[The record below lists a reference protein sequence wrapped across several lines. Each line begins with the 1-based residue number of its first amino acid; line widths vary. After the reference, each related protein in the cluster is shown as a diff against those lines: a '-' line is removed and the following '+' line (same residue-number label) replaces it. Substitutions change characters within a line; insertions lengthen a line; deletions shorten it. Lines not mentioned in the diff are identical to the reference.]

1 MGDTPAILASND
13 VGLVWTAV
21 WWLSNYGCPGL
32 VERVMAFLPARA
44 AARAALNILRA
55 TLVASRVDA
64 AVARYPGVIAAPL
77 LLGALGGAGGK
88 LASDP
93 LLRAVGAAPPRAP
106 TEFSAPGL
114 ALRSAFIGAGLQ
126 YLLAHVS
133 RVLVPAE
140 AGARLERGD
149 ASARRANRVPP
160 PPPLQPPSSPCSTSG
175 TASRTT
181 SGAAGITRPRR
192 RRRRTRFRVCRR
204 PAPQNPPPSPP
215 SRRAGGRR
223 PAPSAREVK
232 MCVCVRRGAVSPAPP
247 VGRPPPVG
255 GRLPQPDAER
265 RPARAAPRAARQQVL
280 HKGLQFGGGDVGHH
294 DDVRDV
300 A

>member
-133 RVLVPAE
+133 RVLAPAE
-140 AGARLERGD
+140 AGAWRERGD

-160 PPPLQPPSSPCSTSG
+160 PLPCS
-175 TASRTT
+175 
-181 SGAAGITRPRR
+181 RPRR
-192 RRRRTRFRVCRR
+192 PALHRARPRGRPRARRGLHG
-204 PAPQNPPPSPP
+204 
-215 SRRAGGRR
+215 RAGG
-223 PAPSAREVK
+223 
-232 MCVCVRRGAVSPAPP
+232 
-247 VGRPPPVG
+247 G
-255 GRLPQPDAER
+255 G
-265 RPARAAPRAARQQVL
+265 ARAFARAGARRRKTRRQARQAGARAV
-280 HKGLQFGGGDVGHH
+280 
-294 DDVRDV
+294 DDPRQARVK
-300 A
+300 